1 VSCVP
6 CRLRRWSPELGCSR
20 AGRYRASGAASGSAG
35 ACARKTG
42 PLKLLLATANAGK
55 QREFAALLAP
65 LGLELVLQSA
75 LGIDSVA
82 ETGATFEA
90 NALLK
95 ARHAAS
101 RVRLPALADDSGL
114 EVDAL
119 DGRPG
124 VWSARYAGATA
135 TADDNN
141 ARLLSELADVPP
153 ERRGARYRCVLVLV
167 RHAGDEAPLIASGT
181 WEGRI
186 APRRM
191 GHGGFG
197 YDPLFI
203 PEGHEMSAAEL
214 PVAQK
219 NALSH
224 RGRALAALIALLKR
238 SPL

>member
-1 VSCVP
+1 
-6 CRLRRWSPELGCSR
+6 
-20 AGRYRASGAASGSAG
+20 
-35 ACARKTG
+35 
-42 PLKLLLATANAGK
+42 LKLLLASANAGK
-55 QREFAALLAP
+55 QREFSALLAP

-75 LGIDSVA
+75 LGIESVA

-95 ARHAAS
+95 ARHAAA
-101 RVRLPALADDSGL
+101 RAAMAALADDSGL

-124 VWSARYAGATA
+124 VWSARYAGAAA

-141 ARLLSELADVPP
+141 ARLLAELAGIPP

-167 RHAGDEAPLIASGT
+167 RTAEDGAPLIAHGV
-181 WEGRI
+181 WQGRI
-186 APRRM
+186 ATRPAGR
-191 GHGGFG
+191 GGFG

-203 PEGHEMSAAEL
+203 PEGHELTAAEL
-214 PVAQK
+214 PLARK

-224 RGRALAALIALLKR
+224 RGKALAALVGQLER
-238 SPL
+238 SGL